1 MEMSNLRAESH
12 VAQQRRRDKLRIQQN
27 SDPSAHIEDYTAC
40 LEQLSV
46 HPQGLS
52 SDFIQLRSN
61 VKYGTVS
68 YDPTMLSSDMLNYV
82 TKDSHVLLA
91 ENDASYQS
99 GAAAQPDGNFSF
111 ANISHPLPSNT
122 LNPTARVTGG
132 DPENWIEINQNPV
145 YMKPSGY
152 GEMQFH
158 HSDTSNQNSQKHY
171 VDQTTLCNSSPFC
184 QNTLQEVVTS
194 ATIGPSGLA
203 VANLRDVG
211 HRSWAGGGNN
221 SNELV
226 LLTTNGDLSNPSLIN
241 NVSSWTN
248 RPVDGFHEY
257 GSLAN
262 KGIRERGTA
271 VTQALSLSLSSVQ
284 TSKIDTFGERD
295 DFEDI
300 RPRTGVLN
308 DPPGSKTSKSDYV
321 CPNSCKASIGSKV
334 FGSSTRQNIL
344 GTSTLTHQSTGPLGP
359 FTGYATILKCSKYLK
374 PTQQLLDEFCGG
386 TRSEPIKLSEVY
398 SQKNSEECTIAGD
411 GRRAVDSLVGS
422 KGGDSGASSSTYY
435 GSNEISGDVR
445 GRSSSAECYRPE
457 YRQKKA
463 TLLYMQE
470 EVCRRYKQYHQQM
483 QMVVSSFESVAGLSM
498 ATPYISQ
505 ALKAVS
511 RHFRSLKNAISD
523 QLRHLNIALGED
535 LPSPT
540 TGTSSSKGDTSTPR
554 LKFGNHSSQKHKSGG
569 SNLAF
574 FEPQQPV
581 WRPQRGLPE
590 RAVSI
595 LRGWLFDHF
604 LHPYPTDTD
613 KHMLATQTGLTR
625 NQVSNWFINA
635 RVRVWKPMVEEIHI
649 LETKGLA
656 EPNSNTDHA
665 DENPTSEAASH
676 ANNHQPVN
684 RFSRNSTTDQNVESS
699 GVGSSRSTL
708 DRVNAELWNQEKRSR
723 LECQIPAGMDGSLMG
738 FVPYQRGGLEVGGL
752 GSVSLTLGLRQS
764 AESAQHQQQ
773 QEHQIRHHFGGHM

>member
-1 MEMSNLRAESH
+1 MEMSNMRAESH
-12 VAQQRRRDKLRIQQN
+12 VAQQRRRHKLRIQQN
-27 SDPSAHIEDYTAC
+27 SDLSAHIEDYTQC

-46 HPQGLS
+46 HPQGLN

-68 YDPTMLSSDMLNYV
+68 YDPTMLSSDMLNCV

-122 LNPTARVTGG
+122 LNPTARVTSG
-132 DPENWIEINQNPV
+132 DPENWIEINQNSV

-171 VDQTTLCNSSPFC
+171 GDQTTLCNSSPFC

-211 HRSWAGGGNN
+211 HRSWAGGGNI

-226 LLTTNGDLSNPSLIN
+226 LLTANGDLSNPSLIN
-241 NVSSWTN
+241 NASSWTN
-248 RPVDGFHEY
+248 RPVDSFHEY

-262 KGIRERGTA
+262 KGIREGGTA

-284 TSKIDTFGERD
+284 TSKIDTFGELD
-295 DFEDI
+295 DFEDM

-308 DPPGSKTSKSDYV
+308 DPPGSKTSNSDYV
-321 CPNSCKASIGSKV
+321 RPNSCKASIGSKV
-334 FGSSTRQNIL
+334 FGSSTRQNML

-374 PTQQLLDEFCGG
+374 PSQQLLDEFCGG

-398 SQKNSEECTIAGD
+398 ADKNSEECMILGD
-411 GRRAVDSLVGS
+411 GGGAVDSVVGS
-422 KGGDSGASSSTYY
+422 KDGDSGASSSTYY

-445 GRSSSAECYRPE
+445 GRSSSTECYRPE
-457 YRQKKA
+457 YQQKKA

-470 EVCRRYKQYHQQM
+470 ECKFKPWLRENYKNAILPSWDKKLAAKTIQASSCVSPDSWFEYLKDVLILLNLTCDFWFFLSGVERRYKQYHQQM

-554 LKFGNHSSQKHKSGG
+554 LKFDNHNSQKHSQKHKSGG
-569 SNLAF
+569 SNNLAF
-574 FEPQQPV
+574 FEPQPPV

-595 LRGWLFDHF
+595 LRRWLFDHF

-625 NQVSNWFINA
+625 NQGDLRHCLTRKLFNTPKANLTRKIHELKGVVSTLQ
-635 RVRVWKPMVEEIHI
+635 KT
-649 LETKGLA
+649 LEVVAPVTSTNQPHLDPSDLRLRLTSRSSYGRRY
-656 EPNSNTDHA
+656 S
-665 DENPTSEAASH
+665 SEADPSYR
-676 ANNHQPVN
+676 P
-684 RFSRNSTTDQNVESS
+684 R
-699 GVGSSRSTL
+699 
-708 DRVNAELWNQEKRSR
+708 
-723 LECQIPAGMDGSLMG
+723 
-738 FVPYQRGGLEVGGL
+738 
-752 GSVSLTLGLRQS
+752 
-764 AESAQHQQQ
+764 
-773 QEHQIRHHFGGHM
+773 